1 MAEAVVS
8 MVLESLALLST
19 ELTLSSGRARLTDQ
33 ILDAQGQLIMIRSL
47 LEDADARQSHVDEVS
62 DWVATIRDA
71 VCDLEDII
79 ESYVLKEASR
89 RNGSWM
95 QIIARGFACVGVV
108 DIGKTGLKIRRI
120 RAQLSDLID
129 SFINYGIVS
138 RMRPDNESA
147 TSVRNNLMS
156 RRTYSHAIERFVVGL
171 EEDVGSLVRHLVG
184 GENSPSVVSV
194 WGMAGVG
201 KTTVAQQVYHHTKI
215 RYHFDCMAWVCLS
228 QEFQSRDVLQE
239 ILTKLISAT
248 DEQRREFA
256 EMNASE
262 IAELLYN
269 TQQRNKCF
277 VVLDDIWTR
286 DAWDSLKLA
295 FPGEG
300 TKSKILLTTRSEEV
314 ALHAAGGEGGFL
326 YKARPLMEQESW
338 ILFKQTAFPE
348 PVAHTESIR
357 QKEVLGMKMV
367 ERCGGLPL
375 AVIVL
380 AGLLARKNT
389 VEEWLTVSED
399 VEAYL
404 RGGKYEGKYEEGLI
418 APISSESAENIE
430 DASYGYLNELVE
442 RCMVQVVKHSLTGNI
457 KTIRLH
463 DVMLELCRKMAE
475 RENFLYVVNS
485 SEATQTQ
492 LAASCNKVPR
502 LAVYLFSIL
511 ENLLHAVNSSEA
523 TETQASIKK
532 VRRLAVHLDGIG
544 HELAPPCDKRH
555 ASLRSLLFFV
565 GGHYYSDIHRKLL
578 RSLCRDFKFLKVLKF
593 EDMKAEP
600 EVELPS
606 DIGNLVHLRFLSLK
620 NSEIKRLPSSV
631 ANLVCLQ
638 TLDLRSVEWVS
649 VKIPNVFWK
658 MAKLRH
664 LYLPLNHRVTE
675 KLSLATLHNLQTLAN
690 ISSQDCDLK
699 DLIELTDLRKLVLDA
714 REPTEFKTLEE
725 IMISSSI
732 TFDHLQSL
740 SLVTGNGNGDIPT
753 LIVLSCPHLLKLQL
767 YGRIK
772 GFPDD
777 DHFSNLIKVTL
788 EETNLQACHIKR
800 LEKLTKLKVLFLR
813 MGALKS
819 ETMVFSK
826 EGFPQLE
833 FLSLLGLCELKE
845 WTVEEGAMPRLYSL
859 HIGYCWR
866 LRAVPD
872 GLQHILTLKELT
884 IKRMYHEFCKRLEKG
899 GADFDKFRH
908 ASVTITN
915 KR

>member
-1 MAEAVVS
+1 
-8 MVLESLALLST
+8 
-19 ELTLSSGRARLTDQ
+19 
-33 ILDAQGQLIMIRSL
+33 
-47 LEDADARQSHVDEVS
+47 
-62 DWVATIRDA
+62 
-71 VCDLEDII
+71 
-79 ESYVLKEASR
+79 
-89 RNGSWM
+89 M
-95 QIIARGFACVGVV
+95 QIIARGFACVGAVTESE
-108 DIGKTGLKIRRI
+108 ITRI
-120 RAQLSDLID
+120 RFQLSHLI
-129 SFINYGIVS
+129 SSLTNHGIVS
-138 RMRPDNESA
+138 QTRRDNESVTPERST
-147 TSVRNNLMS
+147 TSLPTVP
-156 RRTYSHAIERFVVGL
+156 TVVGL
-171 EEDVGSLVRHLVG
+171 EEDVGILVRHLVG
-184 GENSPSVVSV
+184 GM
-194 WGMAGVG
+194 GGIG
-201 KTTVAQQVYHHTKI
+201 KTTVAKQVYCHQEI
-215 RYHFDCMAWVCLS
+215 RDHFDCIAWVCLS
-228 QEFQSRDVLQE
+228 QEFQPRDVLQE
-239 ILTKLISAT
+239 ILTQLTSAT
-248 DEQRREFA
+248 DEERRKFA
-256 EMNASE
+256 EMNASK
-262 IAELLYN
+262 IAELLDN
-269 TQQRNKCF
+269 TQQGKKC
-277 VVLDDIWTR
+277 
-286 DAWDSLKLA
+286 
-295 FPGEG
+295 
-300 TKSKILLTTRSEEV
+300 
-314 ALHAAGGEGGFL
+314 GEGGFL
-326 YKARPLMEQESW
+326 YEARPLTELESW
-338 ILFKQTAFPE
+338 MLFKQIAFLE
-348 PVAHTESIR
+348 PVAHTESIQR
-357 QKEVLGMKMV
+357 KVELGMKMV

-380 AGLLARKNT
+380 AGLLARRNT
-389 VEEWLTVSED
+389 VEEWLTVSKD

-404 RGGKYEGKYEEGLI
+404 TGGRDIHRRILRMLKISYDNLPERLQICFQYLGNFPEDYEIPVKTLTRLWIAEGLI

-430 DASYGYLNELVE
+430 DASYGYLNELAE
-442 RCMVQVVKHSLTGNI
+442 RCMVEVVKHSLTGNI

-463 DVMLELCRKMAE
+463 DLMLELCREMVE

-485 SEATQTQ
+485 S
-492 LAASCNKVPR
+492 K
-502 LAVYLFSIL
+502 
-511 ENLLHAVNSSEA
+511 A
-523 TETQASIKK
+523 TETKASIKK
-532 VRRLAVHLDGIG
+532 VQRLAVHFDGIG

-565 GGHYYSDIHRKLL
+565 RGHYYSDIHRKLL

-600 EVELPS
+600 EIELPS

-714 REPTEFKTLEE
+714 REPTESKALEE
-725 IMISSSI
+725 IMKSHSI

-753 LIVLSCPHLLKLQL
+753 LILLRCPHLLKLQL

-777 DHFSNLIKVTL
+777 DRFSNLIKVTL

-800 LEKLTKLKVLFLR
+800 LEKLTKLKVLSLR
-813 MGALKS
+813 MGALKL

-826 EGFPQLE
+826 EGFPQLK

-845 WTVEEGAMPRLYSL
+845 WRVEEGAMPRLYSL

-884 IKRMYHEFCKRLEKG
+884 IKRMYHDFCKRLEKG

-915 KR
+915 KRMKR